1 MKKEKL
7 ERGEE
12 IKMKDEYLKKIIDE
26 HYKTTHIRANYMEQY
41 VQECYIL
48 GYIDGYMKE
57 EIYKDIIEKKE
68 GVLAYEKGSKRGD
81 SKRERGTSKE
91 FRENKKY
98 FISKLA
104 LFDAC
109 NSDIERNISESAIDM
124 YNDYKGG
131 ELSFKTGKHTP
142 KSKLK

>member
-1 MKKEKL
+1 
-7 ERGEE
+7 
-12 IKMKDEYLKKIIDE
+12 MKDEYFKKIIDE
-26 HYKTTHIRANYMEQY
+26 HYKTTHIGANYLEEY
-41 VQECYIL
+41 INKSYIL

-68 GVLAYEKGSKRGD
+68 GLLAYEKGYKRGD
-81 SKRERGTSKE
+81 SKRERETGKE

-104 LFDAC
+104 LFDAI

-124 YNDYKGG
+124 YTDYRGG
-131 ELSFKTGKHTP
+131 EVNLKTGKHTP
-142 KSKLK
+142 KSKMK

>member
-1 MKKEKL
+1 
-7 ERGEE
+7 
-12 IKMKDEYLKKIIDE
+12 MKDEYLKKIIDE
-26 HYKTTHIRANYMEQY
+26 HYKTTHIRSNHMEEY
-41 VQECYIL
+41 INKSYIL
-48 GYIDGYMKE
+48 GYIDGYMRE

-68 GVLAYEKGSKRGD
+68 GLLAYEKGYKRGD
-81 SKRERGTSKE
+81 SKRERGSSKE
-91 FRENKKY
+91 FRENKRY

-131 ELSFKTGKHTP
+131 ELNLKTGKDIP